1 MTLKIL
7 NINSKSFVRV
17 GLSFALAAFLV
28 GCATRPNSPP
38 PEIVQR
44 IQAASTPVDHE
55 SLAQYYLGEAA
66 SAKASAEL
74 HRKMA
79 KSYQA
84 RGSSNKGFSNMPAHC
99 NSVVQMQESIA
110 AEYTGMAAEHQEM
123 SQQLKP

>member
-1 MTLKIL
+1 M
-7 NINSKSFVRV
+7 
-17 GLSFALAAFLV
+17 AAFLV
-28 GCATRPNSPP
+28 GCATGPNSAP

-44 IQAASTPVDHE
+44 IQAASTPADHE
-55 SLAQYYLGEAA
+55 SLAQYYMAEAA

-84 RGSSNKGFSNMPAHC
+84 TFQKGTMNMYGHC

-110 AEYTGMAAEHQEM
+110 AEYTGMAAEHQKM
-123 SQQLKP
+123 SQQVKP